1 MWATTLHDQA
11 VPALQWGAVIAGALA
26 AAAFDARS
34 RRIPNLLTGGLLA
47 AGLVHAGA
55 LAGAAGLADAG
66 AATVVLALP
75 YVILFACA
83 GGGAGD
89 AKLMGALGA
98 WLGLVQGTLV
108 LCCVCLAGIA
118 LALVWAAA
126 GRRLSQVLSHVG
138 LVARG
143 AALPFFGAGSL
154 RDVPS
159 LIPTP
164 AECQKMPYGLAIAAG
179 VVIAFA
185 ARPLWPL

>member
-11 VPALQWGAVIAGALA
+11 VPALQWGAVISGSLVA
-26 AAAFDARS
+26 AALDARS
-34 RRIPNLLTGGLLA
+34 RRIPNWLTGGLLA
-47 AGLVHAGA
+47 AGLLNAGLTAGA
-55 LAGAAGLADAG
+55 VGLADAG
-66 AATVVLALP
+66 AAMFVLALP

-89 AKLMGALGA
+89 AKLMGAIGA

-108 LCCVCLAGIA
+108 LCTVCLAGIV

-164 AECQKMPYGLAIAAG
+164 EECQKMPYGLAICSGVLIGLAALP
-179 VVIAFA
+179 FL
-185 ARPLWPL
+185 PL

>member
-1 MWATTLHDQA
+1 MTVWITTLHDHA
-11 VPALQWGAVIAGALA
+11 VPAMQWGVALGATLLA
-26 AAAFDARS
+26 AITDARS
-34 RRIPNLLTGGLLA
+34 RRIPNLLTGSLVL
-47 AGLVHAGA
+47 AGLVHATVV
-55 LAGAAGLADAG
+55 AGGAGLADAG

-98 WLGLVQGTLV
+98 WLGLVQGALV
-108 LCCVCLAGIA
+108 LCCVCMAGVV

-126 GRRLSQVLSHVG
+126 GRRLSQVLLHVRI
-138 LVARG
+138 VARG
-143 AALPFFGAGSL
+143 AALPFLGAGSL

-164 AECQKMPYGLAIAAG
+164 DECQKMPYGLAIAAG
-179 VVIAFA
+179 VLIAF
-185 ARPLWPL
+185 